1 MPVNKVRRRG
11 SYAPLSSHYYKD
23 DKLIRAGEKAELL
36 YVRALAFCS
45 DVLND
50 GFITD
55 AQLAHVGVGLTGI
68 KARAK
73 ALVDTGAW
81 QRGTGG
87 YYVKAWLAWNKSR
100 QDILEDNRKDA
111 DRKGS
116 QDSDQPLPPEPPPGD
131 EQGSDP
137 YMLPLSDGIPNGNRS
152 ESNRNKAPVRTGSHA
167 RGSARAPSSSISS
180 STPDQEKNP
189 SPDAD
194 ASHAD
199 SDGQPGR
206 DERGY
211 REDSDAL
218 CALLERL
225 IIANENKPPKV
236 TNRWRQQARL
246 LLDDD
251 KRDYDQAWRL
261 IEWSQRDRFWRIN
274 ILSMPKFREQ
284 YDKLRLKAADDPQ
297 WRIAAPPGQRDELTP
312 AEVKAILQRGHRDF
326 ADPPREIRDDPEA
339 RSAWFKSQYDERL
352 AQDRADAE
360 ELLETSEHARSILA
374 KLRRSS

>member
-1 MPVNKVRRRG
+1 MPVNKVKRRG
-11 SYAPLSSHYYKD
+11 SYAPLSAHYYKD
-23 DKLIRAGEKAELL
+23 DKVIRAGEKAELL
-36 YVRALAFCS
+36 YVRGLAFCA

-50 GFITD
+50 GFISD
-55 AQLAHVGVGLTGI
+55 AQLAHVGVGLSNV

-73 ALVDTGAW
+73 ALAETGAW
-81 QRGTGG
+81 ERAAGG
-87 YYVKAWLAWNKSR
+87 YYVKAWLRWNKSR
-100 QDILEDNRKDA
+100 EDILDEAKRDA

-116 QDSDQPLPPEPPPGD
+116 QGPDQPLPPEPPPGD
-131 EQGSDP
+131 EPSSDP
-137 YMLPLSDGIPNGNRS
+137 YMLPLSDGIPNGNQS
-152 ESNRNKAPVRTGSHA
+152 ESNGNKAPVRTGSHA

-199 SDGQPGR
+199 SDEGPNR
-206 DERGY
+206 DDPGY
-211 REDSDAL
+211 REDADAL

-246 LLDDD
+246 LIDDD
-251 KRDYDQAWRL
+251 KRDYDQARRL
-261 IEWSQRDRFWRIN
+261 IEWSQQDRFWRIN
-274 ILSMPKFREQ
+274 ILSMPTFRTQ
-284 YDKLRLKAADDPQ
+284 YDKLRLKAIDDPR
-297 WRIAAPPGQRDELTP
+297 WRIAAPHGQRDELTP
-312 AEVKAILQRGHRDF
+312 AEVKAILQRGHRDVES
-326 ADPPREIRDDPEA
+326 PPREIRDDPEA
-339 RSAWFKSQYDERL
+339 RSAWFKRQYDERL

-360 ELLETSEHARSILA
+360 HLLETSEHARSILA